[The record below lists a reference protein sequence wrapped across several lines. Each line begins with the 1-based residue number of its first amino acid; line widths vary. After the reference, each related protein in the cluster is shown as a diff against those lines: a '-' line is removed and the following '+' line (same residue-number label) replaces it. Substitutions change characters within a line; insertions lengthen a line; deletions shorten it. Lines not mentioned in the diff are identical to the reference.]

1 MDEFT
6 RKELMT
12 LREKAIANAMIPA
25 ENAINPLWK
34 RAYLRLAD
42 AADHLDAMM
51 ARCEE
56 REDGVVYVE
65 EM

>member
-1 MDEFT
+1 
-6 RKELMT
+6 
-12 LREKAIANAMIPA
+12 MIPA